1 MSDAETNFQSKTPK
15 ENMSEEIIDFKLGEL
30 FCGPGGIACG
40 AQNAGFEHKGVRYQI
55 SHAWATDYDKDTCAT
70 FKKNICPESECTVV
84 HEDIRKLD
92 LESLQGISDIDGL
105 AFGFPCN
112 DFSIVGEQKGFDGT
126 FGPLY
131 TYGVE
136 VLKICRPKWFLAE
149 NVGGLSNSND
159 GRAFNKILEDLFDAG
174 YSVYPHLY
182 KFEEYGV
189 PQARKRIIII
199 GIRDDLNISYRVP
212 SPELF
217 KEVDVSAKT
226 ALTVPP
232 IPIDAPN
239 QERTNQSSGVV
250 ERLKM
255 LPADKNAWFIDELLL
270 KDDESLVEFYKPLK
284 RIKKKND
291 DVDFSDSD
299 SIRQKLNK
307 VRLNVKSARMSQI
320 YRRLHPDK
328 PSYTITGSGGG
339 GTHGYHWEE
348 NRALTNRERA
358 RIQTF
363 PDDFHFCGSKES
375 VRKQI
380 GMAVPCKGIQV
391 IFEALL
397 KCFAGIAYE
406 AIPCS
411 FSPLIHTDHID
422 IYNAVSPSS
431 QMIICEDD

>member
-1 MSDAETNFQSKTPK
+1 
-15 ENMSEEIIDFKLGEL
+15 MSEEIIDFKLGEL

-40 AQNAGFEHKGVRYQI
+40 AKNAGFEHKGVRYQI
-55 SHAWATDYDKDTCAT
+55 SHAWATDYDRYTCET
-70 FKKNICPESECTVV
+70 FKKNICPKSENTVL
-84 HEDIRKLD
+84 HKDIRKLD
-92 LESLQGISDIDGL
+92 LHCLKQISDIDGL

-112 DFSIVGEQKGFDGT
+112 DFSIVGEQKGFSGT

-149 NVGGLSNSND
+149 NVGGLSNSNE
-159 GRAFNKILEDLFDAG
+159 GHAFNTILADLFDAG

-199 GIRDDLNISYRVP
+199 GIRDDINVRFRVP
-212 SPELF
+212 SPKLF
-217 KEVDVSAKT
+217 QNVDVSVKT

-232 IPIDAPN
+232 IPVNAPN
-239 QERTNQSSGVV
+239 QKRTNQSAGVV

-270 KDDESLVEFYKPLK
+270 KDDAALIEFYKPLN
-284 RIKKKND
+284 RIHEKND
-291 DVDFSDSD
+291 DVDFSDIN
-299 SIRQKLNK
+299 SIRKKLNK

-320 YRRLHPDK
+320 YRRLHPEK

-348 NRALTNRERA
+348 DRALTNRERA

-363 PDDFHFCGSKES
+363 PDDYEFVGPKES

-380 GMAVPCKGIQV
+380 GMAVPCEGVKV
-391 IFEALL
+391 IFQALL
-397 KCFAGIAYE
+397 RSFAGVKYE
-406 AIPCS
+406 SVPCS
-411 FSPLIHTDHID
+411 FSPLIHHAHID
-422 IYNAVSPSS
+422 LYNASS
-431 QMIICEDD
+431 TGQLIICEDSLNNKLQ